1 MTTVDSQLLADIKA
15 LSVEE
20 KLLLVEWILSNLH
33 KSDPE
38 IDKLWSVE
46 AERRLDAYKKGEITS
61 VSLESVLYKYK

>member
-46 AERRLDAYKKGEITS
+46 AERRLDAYNFQTVEFPFMLCLNTS
-61 VSLESVLYKYK
+61 I